1 MIREGTFKMIL
12 LKCNLS
18 TIMAPSSKT
27 VKVKVIP
34 IVYMASR
41 IWPLVSPLT
50 FFLTS
55 LPLTCP
61 TSTRASWLPVPDRFL
76 PHLLSLHPYLLQV
89 FAPLLALK

>member
-1 MIREGTFKMIL
+1 MTL
-12 LKCNLS
+12 LKCNLN
-18 TIMAPSSKT
+18 TIMAPISKT

-41 IWPLVSPLT
+41 IWPPVSPLT

-61 TSTRASWLPVPDRFL
+61 TLATRASWLPVPDRFL

-89 FAPLLALK
+89 FAPLLASK